1 VLTPKSIIHGR
12 EVCTLEENEIEETA
26 SELEKRIRKT
36 KDVMWKRWR
45 TEYVRALRERHDITQ
60 KKQYY
65 PQLGEVALVISDS
78 KNKHEWYHGLVCKHL
93 RGKVRFENALYNLF
107 ALLKYAQR

>member
-36 KDVMWKRWR
+36 KDEM
-45 TEYVRALRERHDITQ
+45 
-60 KKQYY
+60 
-65 PQLGEVALVISDS
+65 
-78 KNKHEWYHGLVCKHL
+78 
-93 RGKVRFENALYNLF
+93 
-107 ALLKYAQR
+107 